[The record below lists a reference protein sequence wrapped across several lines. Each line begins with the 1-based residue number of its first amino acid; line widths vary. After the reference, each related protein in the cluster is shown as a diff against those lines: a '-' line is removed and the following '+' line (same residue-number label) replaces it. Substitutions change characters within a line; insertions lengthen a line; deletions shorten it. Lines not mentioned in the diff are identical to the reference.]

1 MTYEPRTLFRS
12 LGSLIMLATLACGD
26 TGGAKGNGAE
36 VDAETALIA
45 RGKHYYDNV
54 CIACH
59 NGDPNVNGTLG
70 PALAGSSLEVIQA
83 KVMRG
88 EYPEGYT
95 PKRDTGTMPRFQYLE
110 PELEGI
116 ATYLASVV
124 PESGS

>member
-1 MTYEPRTLFRS
+1 MTHARRTLFRTF
-12 LGSLIMLATLACGD
+12 GSLLAFAALACGD
-26 TGGAKGNGAE
+26 SSDGASGNGAE
-36 VDAETALIA
+36 LDAEAALIA

-59 NGDPNVNGTLG
+59 NGNPTVDGTLG
-70 PALAGSSLEVIQA
+70 PALAGASLDVIQA

-116 ATYLASVV
+116 AAYLASVE
-124 PESGS
+124 P